1 MTNWFYSWK
10 IIKIPQIG
18 VKIVFKSLKCILTTF
33 QQFQNTVGKGLLII
47 KASTCNWGQIHRG
60 FSLTVLLIYL
70 NFYDCNQ
77 VWILLRDAFHS
88 KKPNKQTSFVQIKR
102 IWGNMKNI
110 TINLDGICIH
120 FVAAVKELEQ
130 ETQSSGFS
138 CR

>member
-1 MTNWFYSWK
+1 MKYRENLRKLYKKCSNRSQMHFKLLWLIDFIREK

-33 QQFQNTVGKGLLII
+33 QPFQNTVGKGLLII

-102 IWGNMKNI
+102 IWGK
-110 TINLDGICIH
+110 H
-120 FVAAVKELEQ
+120 EKYKY
-130 ETQSSGFS
+130 
-138 CR
+138 